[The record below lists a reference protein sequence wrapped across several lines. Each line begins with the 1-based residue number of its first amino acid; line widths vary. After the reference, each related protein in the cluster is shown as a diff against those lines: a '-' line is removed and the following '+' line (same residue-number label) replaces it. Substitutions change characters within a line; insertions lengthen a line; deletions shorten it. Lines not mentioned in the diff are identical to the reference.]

1 MIKLMKF
8 IVLLM
13 LMILIACSTNDN
25 ENGEKAN
32 QNNNQKQREDVVT
45 IHLAALESDPN
56 GMMEEARK
64 RFNEEHDDNIQVEFV
79 MLSNNASEAHD
90 QTVTQLTAQSDK
102 LDIVNMDVVWVAEFA
117 EAGWL
122 KPLDELFTED
132 MQSNYIERQV
142 DAMKYN
148 DHIWAVPW
156 FNDLHPLWFR
166 TDLLEKHNFDVPDT
180 YEKAVKIAQEIQDEE
195 GVHGFSMHWGR
206 SEQLIVS
213 FTEFI
218 LANGG
223 DFFDEDGSVIINQPE
238 AVEALQFMVD
248 MIYEYEVVSQSAIG
262 NMTPDDAR
270 IPFTEGQVLF
280 HPNWGYI
287 YSINQGEDSAVKD
300 KTWVTSN
307 LKFEGKEKA
316 NAVGGW
322 NFAIADHTKKP
333 DEAWKVIEWFTS
345 YENQREVLIGGGQVG
360 THIDLYKDEEI
371 LEANPYLSE
380 YLEVFNEAANRPSHP
395 QYAKLSD
402 IAQSYVHK
410 ALMRDI
416 TPQEALDQLA
426 EEIETLE

>member
-1 MIKLMKF
+1 MRRFSKVV
-8 IVLLM
+8 VLLM
-13 LMILIACSTNDN
+13 LTILVACSTSDK
-25 ENGEKAN
+25 ENSQET
-32 QNNNQKQREDVVT
+32 NQKDDPGKNQDVIT
-45 IHLAALESDPN
+45 IHMAALESDPN

-64 RFNEEHDDNIQVEFV
+64 RFNEEHDDIQVEFV

-90 QTVTQLTAQSDK
+90 QTVTQLTAKSDK

-122 KPLDELFTED
+122 KSLDELFTEE
-132 MQSNYIERQV
+132 MQANYIERQV
-142 DAMKYN
+142 DAMKYD

-156 FNDLHPLWFR
+156 FNDLHPLWYR
-166 TDLLEKHNFDVPDT
+166 TDLLEKHNLDVPDT
-180 YEKAVKIAQEIQDEE
+180 YEEAVEIAQKIQDEE

-213 FTEFI
+213 FTEFL

-223 DFFDEDGSVIINQPE
+223 DFFDEDGHITINQPE

-248 MIYEYEVVSQSAIG
+248 MIYEYEIVSQSAIG

-287 YSINQGEDSAVKD
+287 FSINQGEDSAVKD

-322 NFAIADHTKKP
+322 NFAIADHTANP

-345 YENQREVLIGGGQVG
+345 YENQREVLLGGGQVG
-360 THIDLYKDEEI
+360 THIDLYTDEDI

-380 YLEVFNEAANRPSHP
+380 YLEVFNDAANRPSHP

-402 IAQSYVHK
+402 IAQSHIHK
-410 ALMRDI
+410 ALTRDV

-426 EEIETLE
+426 KEMETLE